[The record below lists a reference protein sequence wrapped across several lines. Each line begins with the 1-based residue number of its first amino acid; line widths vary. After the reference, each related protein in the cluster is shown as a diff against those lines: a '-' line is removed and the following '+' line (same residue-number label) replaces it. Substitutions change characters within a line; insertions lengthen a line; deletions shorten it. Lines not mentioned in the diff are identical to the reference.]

1 MISAGSACKERLFA
15 KLMNFLKFRKSFK
28 KLFEPTQKGSL
39 TVHLRAK
46 SRPSGSPCARA
57 GGPSFPVLGHPRTA
71 ALALRGRMLPRRP
84 NRRKFND
91 FCRSDCFGIVAGQIW
106 GRKVPTEGRGAA
118 EGDIRSLLRLSLQRG
133 NFSLFRKR
141 WHAHTRIYF

>member
-46 SRPSGSPCARA
+46 SRPFWIALCPRWRPVFSGARAPVGSGSGFVGAN
-57 GGPSFPVLGHPRTA
+57 A
-71 ALALRGRMLPRRP
+71 APQTKP
-84 NRRKFND
+84 
-91 FCRSDCFGIVAGQIW
+91 
-106 GRKVPTEGRGAA
+106 A
-118 EGDIRSLLRLSLQRG
+118 EIQ
-133 NFSLFRKR
+133 
-141 WHAHTRIYF
+141 

>member
-1 MISAGSACKERLFA
+1 MISAGSACQKKAFRQADELI
-15 KLMNFLKFRKSFK
+15 KFRKSFK
-28 KLFEPTQKGSL
+28 KLFEPTQKESL

-57 GGPSFPVLGHPRTA
+57 GGPSFPVLGHPRA
-71 ALALRGRMLPRRP
+71 ATLALRGRMLPRRP

-91 FCRSDCFGIVAGQIW
+91 FCRPDCFGIAAGQIW